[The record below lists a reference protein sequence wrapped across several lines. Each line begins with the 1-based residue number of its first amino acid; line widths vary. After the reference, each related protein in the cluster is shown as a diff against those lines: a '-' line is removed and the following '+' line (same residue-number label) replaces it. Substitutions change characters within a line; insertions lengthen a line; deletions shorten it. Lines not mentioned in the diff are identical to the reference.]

1 MSVSNQASDAFM
13 PRASMLCA
21 IEEGE
26 AGKGLARTLT
36 LMPPLMPPRASG
48 IANAAPLGNLG
59 FGMTTG
65 EITTRQ
71 STKSTVQNA

>member
-1 MSVSNQASDAFM
+1 M

-36 LMPPLMPPRASG
+36 LMPPRASG